1 VEIKSL
7 LDLCQQE
14 IIACPNRCPYI
25 FAGAYQ
31 EYDFYAQYELLYWLD
46 ILNWLPELPSIP
58 RNCLDIGCNYGTLLL
73 IMKHL
78 YPEISL
84 YGIDLSAL
92 VPQELVGKY
101 SINFYLGDIELESI
115 PWQDKFDVIIFTA
128 VLEHLEFPRTARYE
142 HFDNIPHPSAESKR
156 PQEIPGDN
164 RHVYEYY
171 PAELFDLLERAG
183 FSISRRV
190 DNSSRL
196 FNLELFKN
204 DANSSPSTQP

>member
-128 VLEHLEFPRTARYE
+128 VLEHLEFHPLATLTKSVSFCSQLRY
-142 HFDNIPHPSAESKR
+142 
-156 PQEIPGDN
+156 
-164 RHVYEYY
+164 
-171 PAELFDLLERAG
+171 L
-183 FSISRRV
+183 
-190 DNSSRL
+190 
-196 FNLELFKN
+196 
-204 DANSSPSTQP
+204 SPTYCAL